1 MKSNFQRVGRRA
13 WAAILAALMVLTTV
27 AGSVTLP
34 AKTAKAGEDSV
45 LIDSNFANLATTDAE
60 TGWWLYDAQND
71 GNWANCAA
79 TITAEGAGLNI
90 DYTGN
95 YGGFYD
101 ALWGIQVPQ
110 MMTVEAGVP
119 YTFSFDVT
127 STGTKGIKAKVDGME
142 SVLDSDFTA
151 VAGTQ
156 TFTVENVTFDTAG
169 TVKFLF
175 ALGWVDGD
183 DSAVEI
189 TISNVTM
196 TPPPVE
202 EDYGIIVDG
211 DFENLASAEVT
222 EGWWI
227 YDAQN
232 DGNWAGC
239 AADITA
245 TGDGLN
251 LNYTGNYGGFYD
263 ALWGIQVP
271 QWINVEAGVSYTLSF
286 DVESTGTKGIKIKV
300 DGKESILDSDFTAA
314 AGTQTFTVENVVFDT
329 TGTEKLLFA
338 LGWMSGD
345 DAVADVTI
353 SNVKMIP
360 AQAAPEVPETPTVAD
375 IIVDGNFEALAA
387 AEVTEGWWLY
397 DGQAEGNWANCAA
410 TITAT
415 GEGLELDYTGNY
427 GGFYD
432 AIWGIQVPQW
442 INVEAGVPYTL
453 SFDVEST
460 GTKGIKV
467 KVEGQEAVLDKEYTA
482 TAGTQ
487 TFTVENVVFDTT
499 GALKLLFAL
508 GWMSGDDSVVNVKIS
523 NVTMTYEDS
532 AETPEQPEEPGVT
545 DPIPYPG
552 KTVEEMA
559 EAGYTLVWSDEFD
572 GDSLDLTK
580 WDYQIGNGQT
590 ATGNSGWGNQE
601 GEYYTNSENNVK
613 VSDGYLTITALKET
627 VTDPAEG
634 TFYYTSGRI
643 RTTSDVNGQLFATK
657 YGRIEAQMKLP
668 TEEGAWPAFWMLPQ
682 DQSIYNGW
690 AASGEL
696 DIMEGYG
703 DKPNVIGGT
712 IHYGSQWP
720 NNIYKGKSYYFDN
733 TTDTSVFHTYGVEWE
748 PGKITW
754 FVDDEE
760 YYTADTWYSINS
772 GAAENTTFD
781 APFDVPFY
789 ILLNVA
795 VNGTWDAGEA
805 DNGDYTGNGNSSMV
819 VDYVRVYSKE
829 GVDYDNPNPPSAS
842 GGATDAD
849 AYMEYVYPLC
859 GDNYQGFNFVQDDAF
874 NSLKEVAVVE
884 PTDSDWQFYVGDFG
898 GAATCSVTDGVAN
911 VDITSAGSQ
920 TYAIQL
926 IKHMPMLKGYN
937 YKVTFDAYADAD
949 RNITVHPSGDADNGW
964 AGYAAETIALTTENS
979 TYSFSFNMGNDSD
992 PTARLEFNLGSAGTA
1007 NVHISNVKVEMVEK
1021 IETDDTVTKN
1031 PLANGNLIWNGSF
1044 SEGDGRLAYWT
1055 IQDNASVVVPN
1066 FVDYVVNSSDH
1077 VVRNDR
1083 TGVNENYER
1092 RAIVNG
1098 EGGVVQSGLTLK
1110 QSDQYRLTF
1119 EAYTAEEGQMVEAMV
1134 YGADTYG
1141 FETFDLVAGSEN
1153 KYELVFAMP
1162 YGVTDS
1168 DVSVR
1173 LYNCNGGEIQLDDVQ
1188 MYAITNNNS
1197 EMDYSEVVTEPV
1209 PDNSDGFYINYYT
1222 AGNDPAVPDADG
1234 VYTIQTWKDT
1244 NNYQSMF
1251 LHEVQMTE
1259 GIDYVLTFDA
1269 KSDVENTYEVSIQQD
1284 NTWAMAWGP
1293 QTFTTGTEWDTY
1305 TFNFTSAL
1313 STAGGEVTFLKY
1325 LLTSCENTSNLYMR
1339 NISLKAVLPEVDG
1352 IGDAPEGTAV
1362 LESDVITEGED
1373 AVIVLADNAWTQK
1386 FLELSDTY
1394 GAVVMVDANS
1404 IDYTALPA
1412 LIDGNKI
1419 VIDGYYLYAG
1429 DLRIELALNG
1439 YYNIVLPLTVEAAE
1453 APVVDKSQLEATI
1466 EGCQNTAED
1475 DYTAESYAAF
1485 VEAYNAAAAVLADPD
1500 ATQEEVDAA
1509 DAALKAAIDALV
1521 PVGGLTPDEGGET
1534 GDFHAYLYVLL
1545 MVAALGAGAIALY
1558 DRKKRA

>member
-13 WAAILAALMVLTTV
+13 WAAVLAALMVLTTV

-34 AKTAKAGEDSV
+34 AKTAMASGDSV
-45 LIDSNFANLATTDAE
+45 LIDSNFANLAATDAE
-60 TGWWLYDAQND
+60 TGWWIYDAQND

-79 TITAEGAGLNI
+79 AITAEGAGLNI

-142 SVLDSDFTA
+142 SVLDQDFTA

-156 TFTVENVTFDTAG
+156 TFTVENVTFDTTG

-175 ALGWVDGD
+175 ALGWVNGD

-211 DFENLASAEVT
+211 DFANLASAEVT

-232 DGNWAGC
+232 EGNWANCSAG
-239 AADITA
+239 ITA

-286 DVESTGTKGIKIKV
+286 DVESNGTKGIKIKV
-300 DGKESILDSDFTAA
+300 DGKESVLDSDF
-314 AGTQTFTVENVVFDT
+314 
-329 TGTEKLLFA
+329 
-338 LGWMSGD
+338 
-345 DAVADVTI
+345 
-353 SNVKMIP
+353 
-360 AQAAPEVPETPTVAD
+360 
-375 IIVDGNFEALAA
+375 
-387 AEVTEGWWLY
+387 
-397 DGQAEGNWANCAA
+397 
-410 TITAT
+410 
-415 GEGLELDYTGNY
+415 
-427 GGFYD
+427 
-432 AIWGIQVPQW
+432 
-442 INVEAGVPYTL
+442 
-453 SFDVEST
+453 
-460 GTKGIKV
+460 
-467 KVEGQEAVLDKEYTA
+467 TA

-487 TFTVENVVFDTT
+487 TFTVENIVFDTT

-508 GWMSGDDSVVNVKIS
+508 GWMSGDDSVVNIKIS

-532 AETPEQPEEPGVT
+532 AGTPEQPEEPGVT
-545 DPIPYPG
+545 DPIAYSG

-559 EAGYTLVWSDEFD
+559 AEGYTLVWSDEFD

-601 GEYYTNSENNVK
+601 GEYYTNSKNNVK

-720 NNIYKGKSYYFDN
+720 NNIYKGKSYYFDD
-733 TTDTSVFHTYGVEWE
+733 TSDTSVFHTYGVEWE

-781 APFDVPFY
+781 APYDVPFY

-898 GAATCSVTDGVAN
+898 GAATCSVTDGVAS
-911 VDITSAGSQ
+911 VDIASAGSQ

-937 YKVTFDAYADAD
+937 YKVTFDAYADED

-1021 IETDDTVTKN
+1021 IETDDTVPKN

-1110 QSDQYRLTF
+1110 QSEQYKLTF

-1141 FETFDLVAGSEN
+1141 FETFDLIAGSEN

-1234 VYTIQTWKDT
+1234 VYTIQTWKDV

-1259 GIDYVLTFDA
+1259 GIDYVLTFEA

-1293 QTFTTGTEWDTY
+1293 QTFTTGTAWDTY

-1325 LLTSCENTSNLYMR
+1325 LLTSCENTSNLYMK
-1339 NISLKAVLPEVDG
+1339 NISLKAVLPEVEG
-1352 IGDAPEGTAV
+1352 VGNAPEGTAV

-1394 GAVVMVDANS
+1394 GAVVMIDANS

-1429 DLRIELALNG
+1429 DLRIELALDG
-1439 YYNIVLPLTVEAAE
+1439 YYNIVLSLTVEAAE
-1453 APVVDKSQLEATI
+1453 APAEVDKSLLQETI
-1466 EGCQNTAED
+1466 ELSQNVTEE

-1485 VEAYNAAAAVLADPD
+1485 VEAYNQAAAVLADPD
-1500 ATQEEVDAA
+1500 ATQEEVDAEV
-1509 DAALKAAIDALV
+1509 AALKQAIINLIPA
-1521 PVGGLTPDEGGET
+1521 GGLTPDDGGET

-1545 MVAALGAGAIALY
+1545 MATALGAGAIALY

>member
-13 WAAILAALMVLTTV
+13 WAAVLAALMVLTTV

-45 LIDSNFANLATTDAE
+45 LIDGNFANLASTDAE

-95 YGGFYD
+95 YGGFFD
-101 ALWGIQVPQ
+101 AIWGIQVPQ
-110 MMTVEAGVP
+110 MMAVEAGVP
-119 YTFSFDVT
+119 YTLSFDVE

-156 TFTVENVTFDTAG
+156 TFTVENVTFDTTG

-175 ALGWVDGD
+175 ALGWVAGD

-196 TPPPVE
+196 TPPPVAK
-202 EDYGIIVDG
+202 DYGIIVDG
-211 DFENLASAEVT
+211 DFENLAAGEVT

-232 DGNWAGC
+232 DGNWANC
-239 AADITA
+239 AAGITA
-245 TGDGLN
+245 TGSGLN
-251 LNYTGNYGGFYD
+251 VNYTGNYGGFFD
-263 ALWGIQVP
+263 AIWGIQVP
-271 QWINVEAGVSYTLSF
+271 QWITVEAGVPYTLSF

-300 DGKESILDSDFTAA
+300 DGKESILDSDFTAV
-314 AGTQTFTVENVVFDT
+314 AGTQTFTVENVTFAAS
-329 TGTEKLLFA
+329 GNEKLLFA

-345 DAVADVTI
+345 DTAADVTI
-353 SNVKMIP
+353 SNVKMVAQQATPELPP
-360 AQAAPEVPETPTVAD
+360 AGTE
-375 IIVDGNFEALAA
+375 IIVDGNFQSMAA
-387 AEVTEGWWLY
+387 SEVTEGWWIY
-397 DGQAEGNWANCAA
+397 DAQNDGNWANCAA
-410 TITAT
+410 GITAT
-415 GEGLELDYTGNY
+415 GTGLELDYTGNY
-427 GGFYD
+427 GGFFD
-432 AIWGIQVPQW
+432 ALWGIQVPQW
-442 INVEAGVPYTL
+442 INVEAGVPYKL

-460 GTKGIKV
+460 GTKGIKI
-467 KVEGQEAVLDKEYTA
+467 KVDGKEAILDKDFTA

-487 TFTVENVVFDTT
+487 TFTVENIVFDAT
-499 GALKLLFAL
+499 GAEKLLFAL
-508 GWMSGDDSVVNVKIS
+508 GWMSGDDSAVKVKIS
-523 NVTMTYEDS
+523 NVSMIGASGGGEV
-532 AETPEQPEEPGVT
+532 PGPGPGVQ

-552 KTVEEMA
+552 KTVEEMKD
-559 EAGYTLVWSDEFD
+559 AGYTLVWSDEFD

-580 WDYQIGNGQT
+580 WDYQIGNGKT
-590 ATGNSGWGNQE
+590 ASNNSGWGNNE
-601 GEYYTNSENNVK
+601 AEYYTNSENNVS

-634 TFYYTSGRI
+634 TFYYTSGRL

-657 YGRIEAQMKLP
+657 YGRIEAQMILP

-682 DQSIYNGW
+682 DQYIYNGW
-690 AASGEL
+690 AASGEI

-703 DKPNVIGGT
+703 NKHNEIGGT

-733 TTDTSVFHTYGVEWE
+733 TTDTSVFHTYAIEWE

-754 FVDDEE
+754 YVDDVAFN
-760 YYTADTWYSINS
+760 TADTWYSITAGS
-772 GAAENTTFD
+772 AENNTFD

-795 VNGTWDAGEA
+795 VDGNWDAGEA
-805 DNGDYTGNGNSSMV
+805 ANGDYSGNGKSSMI
-819 VDYVRVYSKE
+819 VDYVRVYSKDD
-829 GVDYDNPNPPSAS
+829 VDYDNPNPPAV
-842 GGATDAD
+842 GGGISDAD
-849 AYMEYVYPLC
+849 AYMQYVYPLC
-859 GDNYQGFNFVQDDAF
+859 GDNYQGFNFIQDEAF
-874 NSLKEVAVVE
+874 NSLKGVTAVE
-884 PTDSDWQFYVGDFG
+884 PTDSDWQFYIGEFG
-898 GAATCSVTDGVAN
+898 GAGSYSVTDGVAN
-911 VDITSAGSQ
+911 VDITNAGNQ

-937 YKVTFDAYADAD
+937 YKVTFDAYADQD
-949 RNITVHPSGDADNGW
+949 RNITVKPSGDADNGW
-964 AGYAAETIALTTENS
+964 ASYAAETIAITTENRE
-979 TYSFSFNMGNDSD
+979 YSFSFNMGNDSD

-1007 NVHISNVKVEMVEK
+1007 SVHISNVKFEMIER
-1021 IETDDTVTKN
+1021 IETEDVPNKA
-1031 PLANGNLIWNGSF
+1031 PLSDGNLIWNGSF
-1044 SEGDGRLAYWT
+1044 EEGEGRLAFWS
-1055 IQDNASVVVPN
+1055 IQDNVSVVVPN
-1066 FVDYVVNSSDH
+1066 FVDYVINPSDH

-1092 RAIVNG
+1092 RAILNG
-1098 EGGVVQSGLTLK
+1098 EGGIVQNGLTLK

-1119 EAYTAEEGQMVEAMV
+1119 EAYTAEEGQMVEAWV
-1134 YGADTYG
+1134 YGDSVLYG
-1141 FETFDLVAGSEN
+1141 VEMFELTAGSEN

-1162 YGVTDS
+1162 YGVTDT
-1168 DVSVR
+1168 DANVR

-1197 EMDYSEVVTEPV
+1197 DMDYSGVVEEPV
-1209 PDNSDGFYINYYT
+1209 PENSNGFYVNYYT
-1222 AGNDPAVPDADG
+1222 AANESAVADEDG
-1234 VYTIQTWKDT
+1234 VYTIDTWKDV

-1251 LHEVQMTE
+1251 LHVVELTE
-1259 GIDYVLTFDA
+1259 GVDYVLTFDA
-1269 KSDVENTYEVSIQQD
+1269 KSDVENTYEVAIQQD

-1293 QTFTTGTEWDTY
+1293 QTFTTDGEWDTY

-1313 STAGGEVTFLKY
+1313 STAGGDTTYLKY
-1325 LLTSCENTSNLYMR
+1325 LLTSCENTSKLYMR
-1339 NISLKAVLPEVDG
+1339 NISLKAILPEG
-1352 IGDAPEGTAV
+1352 EGTGDAPEGTAV
-1362 LESDVITEGED
+1362 LESDVITVGED
-1373 AVIVLADNAWTQK
+1373 AVILLADNAWTEK
-1386 FLELSDTY
+1386 FKELSDTY
-1394 GAVVMVDANS
+1394 GAVIMIDPNS
-1404 IDYTALPA
+1404 IDYVELPA

-1419 VIDGYYLYAG
+1419 IIDGYRLYEG

-1439 YYNIVLPLTVEAAE
+1439 YNNIVLSLTVEPGE
-1453 APVVDKSQLEATI
+1453 ELSVDKSQLEATI
-1466 EGCQNTAED
+1466 EGCQDFEAED
-1475 DYTAESYAAF
+1475 YTEESFAEF
-1485 VEAYNAAAAVLADPD
+1485 VDAYNEAAAVLADQN

-1509 DAALKAAIDALV
+1509 NDALKAAIDALV
-1521 PVGGLTPDEGGET
+1521 PVGGLTPGPGGET

-1545 MVAALGAGAIALY
+1545 MAAALGVGAMTLY

>member
-1 MKSNFQRVGRRA
+1 MKGNFQHVGRRA
-13 WAAILAALMVLTTV
+13 WAAVMAALLVLTTV

-34 AKTAKAGEDSV
+34 VKTAKAGESSV
-45 LIDSNFANLATTDAE
+45 LIDSNFANLAAADAE

-95 YGGFYD
+95 TGGFYD
-101 ALWGIQVPQ
+101 AIWGIQVPQ

-119 YTFSFDVT
+119 YTLSFDVE

-151 VAGTQ
+151 TAGTQ
-156 TFTVENVTFDTAG
+156 TFTVENVTFDTTG

-175 ALGWVDGD
+175 ALGWVAGD

-211 DFENLASAEVT
+211 DFENLAAAEVT

-232 DGNWAGC
+232 DGNWANC
-239 AADITA
+239 AAAITA
-245 TGDGLN
+245 TGNGLN
-251 LNYTGNYGGFYD
+251 VNYTGNYGGFYD
-263 ALWGIQVP
+263 AIWGIQVP
-271 QWINVEAGVSYTLSF
+271 QWITVEAGVPYTLSF
-286 DVESTGTKGIKIKV
+286 DVASTGTKGIKIKI
-300 DGKESILDSDFTAA
+300 DGKEAILDSDFTAA
-314 AGTQTFTVENVVFDT
+314 AGTQTFTVENVTFDAA
-329 TGTEKLLFA
+329 GSEKLLFA

-345 DAVADVTI
+345 DTAADVTI
-353 SNVKMIP
+353 SNVKMIAGEAEPP
-360 AQAAPEVPETPTVAD
+360 APTVED
-375 IIVDGNFEALAA
+375 IIVDGNFASMASE
-387 AEVTEGWWLY
+387 EVTEGWWIY
-397 DGQAEGNWANCAA
+397 DAQNDGNWANCAA
-410 TITAT
+410 AITAT
-415 GEGLELDYTGNY
+415 GAGLEINYTGNN

-467 KVEGQEAVLDKEYTA
+467 KAEGQETVLDNEYTA

-487 TFTVENVVFDTT
+487 TFTVENVTFDTT

-508 GWMSGDDSVVNVKIS
+508 GWMSGDDSVVDIKIS
-523 NVTMTYEDS
+523 NVTMTYEVS
-532 AETPEQPEEPGVT
+532 AETPDGPGEPSVT
-545 DPIPYPG
+545 DPIAYAG
-552 KTVEEMA
+552 KTVEEME

-590 ATGNSGWGNQE
+590 ASNNAGWGNQE
-601 GEYYTNSENNVK
+601 AEYYTNSENNVS

-657 YGRIEAQMKLP
+657 YGRIEAQMILP

-682 DQSIYNGW
+682 DQYIYNGW

-703 DKPNVIGGT
+703 DKPNVVGGT

-720 NNIYKGKSYYFDN
+720 NNIYKGQSYYFDN

-754 FVDDEE
+754 FVDDEAF
-760 YYTADTWYSINS
+760 YTADTWYSITA
-772 GAAENTTFD
+772 GTAENNTFD

-805 DNGDYTGNGNSSMV
+805 DNGDYTGNGKSSMI
-819 VDYVRVYSKE
+819 VDYVRVYSKND
-829 GVDYDNPNPPSAS
+829 VDYDNQTPPSAN
-842 GGATDAD
+842 GGSTDAD

-859 GDNYQGFNFVQDDAF
+859 GDNYEGYNFVQDEAF
-874 NSLKEVAVVE
+874 DTLKTVDVVD
-884 PTDSDWQFYVGDFG
+884 PVDSDWQFYVGDFG
-898 GAATCSVTDGVAN
+898 GAATCNVTDGVAN
-911 VDITSAGSQ
+911 VEITSSGNQ

-937 YKVTFDAYADAD
+937 YKVTFDAYADED

-964 AGYAAETIALTTENS
+964 AGYAAETIAITTENQ

-1007 NVHISNVKVEMVEK
+1007 NVHISNVKFEMIER
-1021 IETDDTVTKN
+1021 IETDDTVEKT
-1031 PLANGNLIWNGSF
+1031 PLSDGNLIWNGSF
-1044 SEGDGRLAYWT
+1044 DEGDSRLAYWT
-1055 IQDNASVVVPN
+1055 IEDASVVVPN
-1066 FVDYVVNSSDH
+1066 FVDYVINPSDH

-1098 EGGVVQSGLTLK
+1098 TGSLMQSGLTLK
-1110 QSDQYRLTF
+1110 QSEQYRLTF
-1119 EAYTAEEGQMVEAMV
+1119 EGYTAEEDQVVEVLV
-1134 YGADTYG
+1134 YGEGVYVMDFIPLT
-1141 FETFDLVAGSEN
+1141 VGSEN
-1153 KYELVFAMP
+1153 QYEVVFAMP
-1162 YGVTDS
+1162 KGITDS
-1168 DVSVR
+1168 NVTVD
-1173 LYNCNGGEIQLDDVQ
+1173 LYSCNGGEIQLDDVK

-1197 EMDYSEVVTEPV
+1197 DMDYSDVVAEPV
-1209 PDNSDGFYINYYT
+1209 PDNSDGFYVNYYT
-1222 AGNDPAVPDADG
+1222 AANEPAAPDGDG

-1251 LHEVQMTE
+1251 LHVVELTE
-1259 GIDYVLTFDA
+1259 GVDYVLSFDA
-1269 KSDVENTYEVSIQQD
+1269 KSDVENTYEVAIQQD

-1293 QTFTTGTEWDTY
+1293 DTFTTGTEWNTY

-1313 STAGGEVTFLKY
+1313 STAGGDTTYLKY
-1325 LLTSCENTSNLYMR
+1325 LLTSCANTSNLYLK
-1339 NISLKAVLPEVDG
+1339 NITLKAVLPEGEGV
-1352 IGDAPEGTAV
+1352 GDAPEGTAV

-1386 FLELSDTY
+1386 FLEMSNGY
-1394 GAVVMVDANS
+1394 GAVIMVDETAL
-1404 IDYTALPA
+1404 DYTVLPSI
-1412 LIDGNKI
+1412 IDGNRI
-1419 VIDGYYLYAG
+1419 TISSDYLYEG
-1429 DLRIELALNG
+1429 TRFIELALNG

-1453 APVVDKSQLEATI
+1453 TPAEVDKSLLQETI
-1466 EGCQNTAED
+1466 ELSQNVTEE

-1485 VEAYNAAAAVLADPD
+1485 VEAYNHAAAVLADPD
-1500 ATQEEVDAA
+1500 ATQEEVDAEV
-1509 DAALKAAIDALV
+1509 AALKQAIMDLIPA
-1521 PVGGLTPDEGGET
+1521 GGLTPDDGGET
-1534 GDFHAYLYVLL
+1534 GDFHVYLYVLL
-1545 MVAALGAGAIALY
+1545 MAAALGTGAIALY